1 MARVTIEDCL
11 KDENN
16 RFRLV
21 LAASRR
27 ARQIAD
33 GHQALVPAEG
43 DKVTVIALR
52 EIAEDKPTIDA
63 LLRGHKPVPVP
74 PVAEEIPAAEGDGD
88 ADAENDIDLEAE
100 DDDSDD
106 IDEAEDHPEDTTTE

>member
-1 MARVTIEDCL
+1 MARITIEDCL

-21 LAASRR
+21 LAASKR
-27 ARQIAD
+27 ARQIAN
-33 GHQALVPAEG
+33 GHQPLVLPEN
-43 DKVTVIALR
+43 DKTTVIALR
-52 EIAEDKPTIDA
+52 EIAEDKTTIDA

-74 PVAEEIPAAEGDGD
+74 PVAEEIPEGDG
-88 ADAENDIDLEAE
+88 DAENDIDLEAE

>member
-52 EIAEDKPTIDA
+52 EIAEDKTTIDA

-74 PVAEEIPAAEGDGD
+74 PVAEEIPEGDG
-88 ADAENDIDLEAE
+88 DAENDIDLEAE
-100 DDDSDD
+100 D
-106 IDEAEDHPEDTTTE
+106 HPEDTTTE

>member
-21 LAASRR
+21 LAASKR

-33 GHQALVPAEG
+33 GHQPLVLPEN
-43 DKVTVIALR
+43 DKTTVIALR
-52 EIAEDKPTIDA
+52 EIAEDKTTISGP
-63 LLRGHKPVPVP
+63 LNHKIPVPVVEP
-74 PVAEEIPAAEGDGD
+74 EI
-88 ADAENDIDLEAE
+88 E
-100 DDDSDD
+100 D
-106 IDEAEDHPEDTTTE
+106 PEIMTE

>member
-52 EIAEDKPTIDA
+52 EIAEDKTTIDA
-63 LLRGHKPVPVP
+63 LLRGHKPVPAP
-74 PVAEEIPAAEGDGD
+74 PVAEEIPEGDG
-88 ADAENDIDLEAE
+88 DAENDIDLEAE
-100 DDDSDD
+100 ADDSDD
-106 IDEAEDHPEDTTTE
+106 IDEAEDHPEDTTTD

>member
-52 EIAEDKPTIDA
+52 EIAEDKTTIDA

-74 PVAEEIPAAEGDGD
+74 PVAEEIPEGDG
-88 ADAENDIDLEAE
+88 DAENDIDLDDET
-100 DDDSDD
+100 DDSDD
-106 IDEAEDHPEDTTTE
+106 IDEAEDHPEDTTTEYP